1 MHIERRKRAR
11 HVDDGP
17 LGLFGRALR
26 VILQLVIA
34 VYAAAI
40 LGFVWLTK
48 DMTFVSLTRDPVFA
62 GYSITVVL
70 YVLGRFVGA
79 LFYRSK
85 PDVGYRPSV
94 SVIIPAFNEGDRIIG
109 TIQAALAADYPAE
122 LIEVIAVNDG
132 STDDTWAN

>member
-1 MHIERRKRAR
+1 MDSDRRRRAR
-11 HVDDGP
+11 PVDDGARGP
-17 LGLFGRALR
+17 LARGLQL
-26 VILQLVIA
+26 VVKLVIA

-79 LFYRSK
+79 LFYRCK
-85 PDVGYRPSV
+85 PDVGHRPSV
-94 SVIIPAFNEGDRIIG
+94 SVIIPAFNEGERIIG
-109 TIQAALAADYPAE
+109 TIQP
-122 LIEVIAVNDG
+122 
-132 STDDTWAN
+132 